1 MILDRELE
9 ELELDGIEVVEVV
22 SGLVEEELEV
32 VEIEVEESVSGLVE
46 LKLEGRASVE

>member
-9 ELELDGIEVVEVV
+9 ELGLDGIEVVAAV

-32 VEIEVEESVSGLVE
+32 VGIEVEEVVSG
-46 LKLEGRASVE
+46 